1 MPILLKKGNQGSEVK
16 EVQTLLMNK
25 GILTNEELNGIFDN
39 VTYRAVRAFQA
50 QNLDQHGQPL
60 KVDGQVGE
68 LTWWSLHN
76 PKPFIV
82 IPTPNAV
89 KYTEMPEIAL
99 GGSQRGRAAL
109 QTAINEL
116 KAGAGEIGGNNMG
129 PFVKKYLH
137 GIVPEGNPW
146 CAGFVSYC
154 FSQNPAGIPFPYTL
168 GAREILRIFQD
179 KGWANKPN
187 SGYLPKPGDV
197 VVWWRDQPSSGK
209 GHIGLVHQLRDGFL
223 YTIEGNKSPNVQGF
237 SYVMSRMD
245 KLLGFGHVPD
255 A

>member
-16 EVQTLLMNK
+16 EVQSLLMNK
-25 GILTNEELNGIFDN
+25 GFLTDEEVNGIFDN
-39 VTYRAVRAFQA
+39 ETYRAVRVFQA

-76 PKPFIV
+76 LM
-82 IPTPNAV
+82 PTILTPSAV
-89 KYTEMPEIAL
+89 DNKQMPDIAL

-116 KAGAGEIGGNNMG
+116 KAGAGEIGGNNSG

-137 GIVPEGNPW
+137 GMLPEGNPW

-154 FSQNPAGIPFPYTL
+154 FSQNPAGMPFHYSL
-168 GAREILRIFQD
+168 GAREILRIFQAR
-179 KGWANKPN
+179 GWANKPN
-187 SGYLPKPGDV
+187 SDYLPKRGDV

>member
-16 EVQTLLMNK
+16 EVQTLLINK

-154 FSQNPAGIPFPYTL
+154 FSQNPAGIPFPYTFS
-168 GAREILRIFQD
+168 ARIFYAFFKIKVGPINRIAVICLNLVMWWCGGAINQAVAR
-179 KGWANKPN
+179 GI
-187 SGYLPKPGDV
+187 L
-197 VVWWRDQPSSGK
+197 VWCINCGMVFYTPLRVIK
-209 GHIGLVHQLRDGFL
+209 ARMCRALV
-223 YTIEGNKSPNVQGF
+223 
-237 SYVMSRMD
+237 M
-245 KLLGFGHVPD
+245 
-255 A
+255 